1 MITSRFVHS
10 IVVSSG
16 FKNWIMIDRNE
27 ASQIIFTSSS
37 SAIRRRLLSNDGGFE
52 ESLLADNLER
62 ECIEETCIF
71 EEAREIF
78 EIDLTGLDNW
88 WEKLSLVFISTNQI
102 APLWLIIYEAAWKP
116 I

>member
-27 ASQIIFTSSS
+27 ASQILFTSSS
-37 SAIRRRLLSNDGGFE
+37 SAIRRRLLTNDGGFE

-62 ECIEETCIF
+62 ECIEESCVF

-88 WEKLSLVFISTNQI
+88 WEKLSLVFILTNQI
-102 APLWLIIYEAAWKP
+102 APLWLVNYS
-116 I
+116 